1 MRQTTSLKLD
11 PTVKHEA
18 QAIFAQLG
26 LTLGEAVNLF
36 LNQFRLNKGLPFE
49 LKIPNAMTQHVL
61 KEAQEGVNMETLT
74 FEELKA
80 EMDAVRANA

>member
-1 MRQTTSLKLD
+1 
-11 PTVKHEA
+11 
-18 QAIFAQLG
+18 
-26 LTLGEAVNLF
+26 
-36 LNQFRLNKGLPFE
+36 
-49 LKIPNAMTQHVL
+49 MTQHVL